1 MRDLPDACCPSC
13 RVSLS
18 YAMIASLRN
27 LRLAAILA
35 SIMVTCKRQG
45 KRLLDLARRLWPS
58 SDPPAIPL
66 DSPPGG

>member
-1 MRDLPDACCPSC
+1 
-13 RVSLS
+13 
-18 YAMIASLRN
+18 MIASLRN